1 MLYYNKESFCYC
13 MFTFSRKSVIES
25 AQAYQKWFNAW
36 LQFKKPLNPNTIL
49 PNHDIGETFLIESLN
64 TYMH

>member
-1 MLYYNKESFCYC
+1 MS
-13 MFTFSRKSVIES
+13 TFSRKSLIES

-36 LQFKKPLNPNTIL
+36 LQFKKPWNPNTIL